1 MRLAGTQGS
10 AIITRLFPDTP
21 WRLHQVRI
29 STGVCHDGLLVVQG
43 FSLCSLS
50 LLFHADNRARFKSTD
65 VVALQIQDA
74 RNHLMRALALVED
87 IEESHSFESAHKI
100 LHVRH

>member
-1 MRLAGTQGS
+1 MMVYWSSKGS
-10 AIITRLFPDTP
+10 LCA
-21 WRLHQVRI
+21 V
-29 STGVCHDGLLVVQG
+29 
-43 FSLCSLS
+43 SLCSFMQRS
-50 LLFHADNRARFKSTD
+50 RAGFKSTD